1 MTARPTVWNMSTPGR
16 RDGQTSWEVNDVD
29 WTSIIM
35 TLITSGAFTAI
46 YLLGDRKTSAVLDN
60 VGKSIDQW
68 KLIVEEYK
76 KEKDAM
82 QEEID
87 RKDKKLDSL
96 YNQIGV
102 LRDSNDKLSSKVAY
116 LSVIKCTEIG
126 CNKRQPPFGSG
137 QKSNEKQLT
146 DGNDK

>member
-1 MTARPTVWNMSTPGR
+1 M
-16 RDGQTSWEVNDVD
+16 D
-29 WTSIIM
+29 WTSIVM

-46 YLLGDRKTSAVLDN
+46 YLLGDRKTASVLDN

-76 KEKDAM
+76 REKEAM
-82 QEEID
+82 QTDID
-87 RKDKKLDSL
+87 RKDRKVDSL
-96 YNQIGV
+96 YGQISV

-137 QKSNEKQLT
+137 QKVAENKLQKKEE
-146 DGNDK
+146 GNVEADA

>member
-1 MTARPTVWNMSTPGR
+1 M
-16 RDGQTSWEVNDVD
+16 D

-46 YLLGDRKTSAVLDN
+46 YLLGERKTSAVLDN

-76 KEKDAM
+76 REKEAM
-82 QEEID
+82 QDEID
-87 RKDKKLDSL
+87 RKDKKVDSL
-96 YNQIGV
+96 YNQISV

-116 LSVIKCTEIG
+116 LSVVKCTETG
-126 CNKRQPPFGSG
+126 CLKRQPPFGAN
-137 QKSNEKQLT
+137 QKTNEKLLPEI
-146 DGNDK
+146 NK

>member
-1 MTARPTVWNMSTPGR
+1 M
-16 RDGQTSWEVNDVD
+16 D

-76 KEKDAM
+76 REKEAM
-82 QEEID
+82 QADID
-87 RKDKKLDSL
+87 RKDKKIDSL
-96 YNQIGV
+96 YTQIGI
-102 LRDSNDKLSSKVAY
+102 LKDDKDKLSSKVAY
-116 LSVIKCTEIG
+116 LSVVKCSEVG
-126 CNKRQPPFGSG
+126 CVKRQPPFGSN
-137 QKSNEKQLT
+137 QKQNEKKLT
-146 DGNDK
+146 DGNGNN

>member
-1 MTARPTVWNMSTPGR
+1 M
-16 RDGQTSWEVNDVD
+16 D

-46 YLLGDRKTSAVLDN
+46 YLLGERKTSAVLDN

-76 KEKDAM
+76 REKETM
-82 QEEID
+82 QDEID
-87 RKDKKLDSL
+87 RKDKKVDSL
-96 YNQIGV
+96 YNQISV

-116 LSVIKCTEIG
+116 LSVVKCTETG
-126 CNKRQPPFGSG
+126 CLKRQPPFGAN
-137 QKSNEKQLT
+137 QKTNEKLLPEI
-146 DGNDK
+146 NK

>member
-1 MTARPTVWNMSTPGR
+1 M
-16 RDGQTSWEVNDVD
+16 D

-76 KEKDAM
+76 REKEAM
-82 QEEID
+82 QADID
-87 RKDKKLDSL
+87 RKDKKIDSL
-96 YNQIGV
+96 YNQIG
-102 LRDSNDKLSSKVAY
+102 LLKDDKDKLSSKVAY
-116 LSVIKCTEIG
+116 LSVVKCTEVG
-126 CNKRQPPFGSG
+126 CLKRQPPFGAN
-137 QKSNEKQLT
+137 QKANEKLLPEIT
-146 DGNDK
+146 K

>member
-1 MTARPTVWNMSTPGR
+1 M
-16 RDGQTSWEVNDVD
+16 D

-68 KLIVEEYK
+68 KIIVEEYK
-76 KEKDAM
+76 NEKEAM
-82 QEEID
+82 QADID
-87 RKDKKLDSL
+87 RKDRKLDSL

-116 LSVIKCTEIG
+116 LSVIKCTEVG
-126 CNKRQPPFGSG
+126 CGKRQPPFGSG

>member
-1 MTARPTVWNMSTPGR
+1 M
-16 RDGQTSWEVNDVD
+16 D

-76 KEKDAM
+76 REKEAM
-82 QEEID
+82 QADID
-87 RKDKKLDSL
+87 RKDKKIDSL
-96 YNQIGV
+96 YTQIGI
-102 LRDSNDKLSSKVAY
+102 LKDDKDKLSSKVAY
-116 LSVIKCTEIG
+116 LSVVKCSEVG
-126 CNKRQPPFGSG
+126 CVKRQPPFGSN
-137 QKSNEKQLT
+137 QKQNDKKLT
-146 DGNDK
+146 DGNGNN

>member
-1 MTARPTVWNMSTPGR
+1 M
-16 RDGQTSWEVNDVD
+16 D

-82 QEEID
+82 QEDID
-87 RKDKKLDSL
+87 RKDRKVDSL
-96 YNQIGV
+96 YNEIGI

-116 LSVIKCTEIG
+116 LSVVKCTEIG

-137 QKSNEKQLT
+137 QKLNDKQLMC
-146 DGNDK
+146 GNVANCKNDS